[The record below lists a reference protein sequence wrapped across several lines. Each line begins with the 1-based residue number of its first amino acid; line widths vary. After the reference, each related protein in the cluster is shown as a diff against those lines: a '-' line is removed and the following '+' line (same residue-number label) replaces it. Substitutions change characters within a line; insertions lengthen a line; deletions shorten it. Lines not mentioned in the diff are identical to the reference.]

1 MTLRSLI
8 NGVEQDRLP
17 IADRGLQYGDGLFET
32 IGVRDGQP
40 CLWREHFDRLSRG
53 ADRLGIP
60 CPRQEQLLGE
70 CVRLIRGES
79 ICVLKLILTRG
90 SGGRGYRAPENPRP
104 TCIVS
109 LHPWPKYPITWG
121 EEGVTVTFCRTPL
134 GENPALAGLKHLNR
148 LEQVL
153 ARSEWRNPEIAE
165 GLMQDGRGRIIGGTM
180 SNLFLVRAGRL
191 LTPRLDTCGI
201 AGTARALVLRIAGL
215 FGIEVVER
223 DIART
228 DVLTADGLFLTNALI
243 GVWPVRRLVGQ
254 DVGLTDMP
262 SKLIAAVQRA
272 ARTPDGRSRG

>member
-1 MTLRSLI
+1 
-8 NGVEQDRLP
+8 
-17 IADRGLQYGDGLFET
+17 
-32 IGVRDGQP
+32 
-40 CLWREHFDRLSRG
+40 
-53 ADRLGIP
+53 
-60 CPRQEQLLGE
+60 
-70 CVRLIRGES
+70 
-79 ICVLKLILTRG
+79 
-90 SGGRGYRAPENPRP
+90 
-104 TCIVS
+104 
-109 LHPWPKYPITWG
+109 
-121 EEGVTVTFCRTPL
+121 
-134 GENPALAGLKHLNR
+134 
-148 LEQVL
+148 
-153 ARSEWRNPEIAE
+153 
-165 GLMQDGRGRIIGGTM
+165 M